1 MECPHC
7 EEDIDTVTRTGD
19 KRFSCGQCNMVI
31 SYDDLSPHLDE
42 MNVIDKRG
50 SDGEDE
56 EPESAQDPSG
66 GPDVEVS
73 DDTLGE
79 SEGTPQ
85 HDLNDREKIYQR
97 GREGLRELKK
107 ERLKNWLSHT
117 EGVGSQTESRIQMVF
132 ERNETIHQNPH
143 ILYNLLDDELSASPS
158 YINTMVEDIFS
169 PERENEDLLQSQ
181 GYTPWYRRN
190 NAGGQ
195 QHMGGGG
202 GQAFNATGGSPQ
214 GFTGG
219 GGQQQQQG
227 QQPRQQ
233 QGQQGQQN
241 AGSTDDSSD
250 DSITA
255 EEAASMVERGIAQA
269 EQQRGSNPVREGLSD
284 ATDEALKE
292 MATNIGGLAGTMQRV
307 IDEALVQYARENP
320 EWVIENMGVL
330 QKVIGATEEASGS
343 GGGNDE
349 PEQPESDAMVDD
361 AISDLGGGG
370 GQQSQQQPQ
379 QQQAQAQQ
387 QSPSSQGGG
396 GLDDLSFEDSGDSG
410 FSPSDETQE
419 AAQTEPPATTEE
431 PESAPEA
438 EDKPPESKPKPAGG
452 PAQEA
457 EQRKESFEQSDGKQE
472 PSNESSSDG
481 EDEFDDIFGDI
492 AE

>member
-7 EEDIDTVTRTGD
+7 DEQIDTVTRTGD
-19 KRFSCGQCNMVI
+19 KRFSCGNCNMVI
-31 SYDDLSPHLDE
+31 SFDEVSPHLDDL
-42 MNVIDKRG
+42 NVIDKRG
-50 SDGEDE
+50 AEDDGEDE
-56 EPESAQDPSG
+56 STTQDSG
-66 GPDVEVS
+66 AEPDVELTE
-73 DDTLGE
+73 DT
-79 SEGTPQ
+79 SNDMSGTPE
-85 HDLNDREKIYQR
+85 HGLNDREKIYQR
-97 GREGLRELKK
+97 GREGLKEIKK

-117 EGVGSQTESRIQMVF
+117 EGVGSQTESRVLMVF

-190 NAGGQ
+190 NMANQ
-195 QHMGGGG
+195 QQMGGGG

-214 GFTGG
+214 GFSGG
-219 GGQQQQQG
+219 GGQQSQGQQG
-227 QQPRQQ
+227 QQP

-241 AGSTDDSSD
+241 AGSTNGGSD

-255 EEAASMVERGIAQA
+255 EEAAAMVERGIAQA

-330 QKVIGATEEASGS
+330 QKVIGATEEASGG
-343 GGGNDE
+343 GGGNE
-349 PEQPESDAMVDD
+349 PKQAESDAAVDD
-361 AISDLGGGG
+361 ALSDLGGGG
-370 GQQSQQQPQ
+370 GQPQQSSPQ
-379 QQQAQAQQ
+379 QQQQTQQ
-387 QSPSSQGGG
+387 QPSGG
-396 GLDDLSFEDSGDSG
+396 GLDDLSFDESGESG
-410 FSPSDETQE
+410 FSPSEETQE
-419 AAQTEPPATTEE
+419 AAQSEPPATETE
-431 PESAPEA
+431 PESEPTVE
-438 EDKPPESKPKPAGG
+438 EEPPEPKPTPGAGA
-452 PAQEA
+452 AQESQQRR
-457 EQRKESFEQSDGKQE
+457 EQFETEEDNEQQNAQQNQES
-472 PSNESSSDG
+472 